1 MSQLPPSSSLPPPPP
16 PQNSIFFSGC
26 LNLSAILFAIG
37 NMVLVPEACYN
48 TLLLSLYLDLSLDSI
63 AAGQDIMVYKF
74 MLSRCFC
81 SKVNLKPSFVVSDLQ
96 VPSSKLLCRILLT
109 LSAFKIRIPNR
120 HKLKEKRCRKIMSP
134 LICVNN

>member
-1 MSQLPPSSSLPPPPP
+1 MWGGGGGLSPLPPEPRIPYSL
-16 PQNSIFFSGC
+16 NSNC
-26 LNLSAILFAIG
+26 LNLSAVLFTIG

-48 TLLLSLYLDLSLDSI
+48 TLLLSLYLDLPLDSI
-63 AAGQDIMVYKF
+63 AAGQEIMVYKF

-81 SKVNLKPSFVVSDLQ
+81 SKVNLKPSFVVSDFQ
-96 VPSSKLLCRILLT
+96 VPSAKLFCRILLI

-120 HKLKEKRCRKIMSP
+120 HKLKEKRCRKIMRR